1 MKPKQSNKKQFSPSE
16 IREYRKSF
24 LQKFQT
30 HSAFFDPLLH
40 KSSRKVCKYIAT
52 SKVDNFKALFNLIDE
67 LLSTRFL
74 KDRGIS
80 LVSKKYR
87 RHLKETDCVKELVN
101 FHSNSDNEWTPEAFK
116 KFILA
121 NETNA
126 KSLRF
131 MLKPFVLNEDFD
143 DSSDSG
149 SSSSETSSDSSNSEI
164 DIEDEA
170 NKSDCINPNP
180 NCNTKPDNI
189 EEDIEVEPEEDIE
202 VEPEPEEEVGAE
214 ISNAKK

>member
-1 MKPKQSNKKQFSPSE
+1 MKPKQTNKKQYSPSE

-40 KSSRKVCKYIAT
+40 KSSRKVCKYLAT

-87 RHLKETDCVKELVN
+87 RHLKETDCIKELVN
-101 FHSNSDNEWTPEAFK
+101 FHRNSDNEWSPESFK
-116 KFILA
+116 TFILA

-149 SSSSETSSDSSNSEI
+149 SSSSETSSDSSSET

-170 NKSDCINPNP
+170 NKPDDPIPNS
-180 NCNTKPDNI
+180 NTKQDNI
-189 EEDIEVEPEEDIE
+189 EEDIEVEPEEDLE
-202 VEPEPEEEVGAE
+202 VEPEEEVGAE

>member
-1 MKPKQSNKKQFSPSE
+1 MKPKQTNKKQYSPSE

-101 FHSNSDNEWTPEAFK
+101 FHSNSDNEWTPESFK

-149 SSSSETSSDSSNSEI
+149 SSSSETSSDNSSGSEI

-170 NKSDCINPNP
+170 NKPDDPIPNS
-180 NCNTKPDNI
+180 NTKQDNI
-189 EEDIEVEPEEDIE
+189 EEDIEVEPEEDLE
-202 VEPEPEEEVGAE
+202 VEPEEEVGAE